1 MKNTERKENP
11 RKAELVRISN
21 VMRKKKD
28 LGLRNA
34 KSPEEL
40 LFWASVRINDL
51 IKETYYVQAGT
62 DDFRTFTDWH
72 EAGFKI
78 KRGEKGWI
86 IWAQKRSVANPGQ
99 SPQDGEMV
107 DEYQFFPT
115 CYLFNNNQV
124 EPFNVPVCH
133 EEEI

>member
-1 MKNTERKENP
+1 MKNSERKENP
-11 RKAELVRISN
+11 RKAELIRMSN
-21 VMRKKKD
+21 DMRKKRD
-28 LGLRNA
+28 LGLKNA
-34 KSPEEL
+34 KSQEEV

-51 IKETYYVQAGT
+51 IKETYYEKSGT

-78 KRGEKGWI
+78 KRGERGWI
-86 IWAQKRSVANPGQ
+86 IWAQKRSATIPGQ
-99 SPQDGEMV
+99 SRQDDENI

-115 CYLFNNNQV
+115 CYLFNINQV

-133 EEEI
+133 EEEF